1 MAGFTPQ
8 ELEEMARAD
17 AEIDAAFEEWVEPEP
32 RVRISDLVWVCRLAR
47 RSRTTYGKFVAAH
60 TQEEIQA
67 MIQQEQEGDT
77 YEISI

>member
-17 AEIDAAFEEWVEPEP
+17 AEIDATFEEWVEPEP
-32 RVRISDLVWVCRLAR
+32 RARCTDLVWVCRLAR
-47 RSRTTYGKFVAAH
+47 RSRTTYGKFVATH
-60 TQEEIQA
+60 TQEEIQT